1 MNQTYFI
8 VSQLCCILY
17 LSEHTVNN
25 LSSVHDVHVAKHLEC
40 FFHRN
45 ANVLTI
51 DETSGVLNQTINGV
65 YELKTVGVDYT

>member
-1 MNQTYFI
+1 MLYFI
-8 VSQLCCILY
+8 SKRAYCKQFIHHY
-17 LSEHTVNN
+17 
-25 LSSVHDVHVAKHLEC
+25 DVHVAKHLM
-40 FFHRN
+40 FFLHRN